1 MQSEYTASRKL
12 RNGNTLTVTY
22 IGSSRSDHKVAF
34 HLDVDMSKVKKPTR
48 VTGNYLPGRFKVEGL
63 PFSVEFVVDVW
74 KPANYATTNKG
85 AEMRI
90 TEMHITE
97 MQNSL
102 GLTSH
107 DLPVDELRRLAIQA
121 SSFLAVVSPR
131 TKAEAFGKDFNILGH
146 VSTPRKTVE
155 AFAGA
160 PKLEGKELYEAIGKL
175 HQATPQGMK
184 QQVIAAHFG
193 YGIDWAQKHIRLG
206 KQLYP
211 KLFKQDNSGTNK
223 KPTKRN
229 TKGKTK

>member
-1 MQSEYTASRKL
+1 
-12 RNGNTLTVTY
+12 
-22 IGSSRSDHKVAF
+22 
-34 HLDVDMSKVKKPTR
+34 MSTVKKRTQ
-48 VTGNYLPGRFKVEGL
+48 VYGNYLPGSFKVEGL

-97 MQNSL
+97 LQNSV

-131 TKAEAFGKDFNILGH
+131 TKAEPFGKDFKIIGH
-146 VSTPRKTVE
+146 ISAQRKTVV
-155 AFAGA
+155 ALVGA

-206 KQLYP
+206 KQKFP
-211 KLFKQDNSGTNK
+211 KLFEQDISSTNK

>member
-1 MQSEYTASRKL
+1 
-12 RNGNTLTVTY
+12 
-22 IGSSRSDHKVAF
+22 
-34 HLDVDMSKVKKPTR
+34 
-48 VTGNYLPGRFKVEGL
+48 
-63 PFSVEFVVDVW
+63 
-74 KPANYATTNKG
+74 
-85 AEMRI
+85 
-90 TEMHITE
+90 
-97 MQNSL
+97 
-102 GLTSH
+102 
-107 DLPVDELRRLAIQA
+107 LAIQA

-131 TKAEAFGKDFNILGH
+131 TKAEPFGKDFNIIGH
-146 VSTPRKTVE
+146 ISAQRKTVV
-155 AFAGA
+155 ALVGA

-211 KLFKQDNSGTNK
+211 KFFKQDNSGTNK